1 MKISTLI
8 ILSCIALYLSSC
20 VARIKTYDYDTQDR
34 YRWRRHHYD
43 HHVYQ
48 NDPRHY

>member
-1 MKISTLI
+1 MKLSTLV
-8 ILSCIALYLSSC
+8 ILTFIALYLSSC
-20 VARIKTYDYDTQDR
+20 VARVKTYNDGQDS

-48 NDPRHY
+48 NDPRRY

>member
-1 MKISTLI
+1 MKFSTLI
-8 ILSCIALYLSSC
+8 FLAFIVLYLSSC
-20 VARIKTYDYDTQDR
+20 VARFRTYDDGQDR

-48 NDPRHY
+48 NDPRRY